1 MKSYV
6 PSSRSIASS
15 REHTNVEPRI
25 FTRADSFVRNSY
37 TSGVTLS
44 SAFDRQSTRIRA
56 GGIFVAPATSSI
68 AVFRACRSARVGAR
82 SNPFTKTANPAA
94 PRFVNRHKVE
104 GSRRTYASKEYVRPL
119 FPVSSAGVATAPGV
133 AIIPRTSE
141 LVAPR
146 YERMRWTA
154 SLPSGT

>member
-15 REHTNVEPRI
+15 REQTNVEPRI

-56 GGIFVAPATSSI
+56 GGSFVAATTSSI
-68 AVFRACRSARVGAR
+68 AGLRACRSARVGAR
-82 SNPFTKTANPAA
+82 SNAFTKTAKPAA
-94 PRFVNRHKVE
+94 PRLVHRHKVE
-104 GSRRTYASKEYVRPL
+104 GSRRTYASNEYVSP
-119 FPVSSAGVATAPGV
+119 
-133 AIIPRTSE
+133 
-141 LVAPR
+141 
-146 YERMRWTA
+146 
-154 SLPSGT
+154 